1 MKKHLILVGFM
12 GTGKT
17 SVGKILAKELNMEHL
32 DTDQMIE
39 RDRNSSIADIFS
51 NYGEL
56 TFRNIETGVIEQA
69 VQNTHSSV
77 ITTGGGIVLRSENR
91 VCMNRYG
98 FVFAL
103 DAPPEVIIQRLQSD
117 NSRPLLQGG
126 TLKERVHQLYHVRKP
141 LYQFADYIIQTKNL
155 SETQVANQIKDIWVK
170 LMKSGEAK

>member
-1 MKKHLILVGFM
+1 MKKHLILIGFM

-17 SVGKILAKELNMEHL
+17 SVGKMVAKQLGMEHV

-39 RDRNSSIADIFS
+39 RDQNSSIPNIFA

-56 TFRNIETGVIEQA
+56 TFRNMETGAIEQA
-69 VQNTHSSV
+69 VYNTHPSI

-103 DAPPEVIIQRLQSD
+103 DAPPEEIIQRLQSD
-117 NSRPLLQGG
+117 DSRPLLQGG
-126 TLKERVHQLYHVRKP
+126 SLEEKVHQLYNVRKP
-141 LYQFADYIIQTKNL
+141 FYQFADYTIQTKDL
-155 SETQVANQIKDIWVK
+155 SEHQVAEQIKDIWVN
-170 LMKSGEAK
+170 LTKSG